1 MGCFGWLTDK
11 HPGCPPGAAVV
22 VNLNN
27 QLCVPEACGRV
38 ELLDAEPTDAAWSR
52 LFDEGLHTGYR
63 LRKRRW
69 AMGGELAEPDTR
81 VEPFVVRENSL
92 LASTPEAPIHT
103 LLAGP
108 NRVYEG
114 DDGELYFEDPV
125 GAGFTTWTTG
135 CWRSF
140 ARPAHEPSGLLK
152 NRMRDALFE
161 IDQLFQKY
169 RLGRLRLRPAH
180 QSTAAIL
187 AESQA
192 ARWRQIVEPY
202 RAPAIRTPIAQ
213 RRTVSRAYAEA
224 RQAPRPAIIRHA
236 LRQAARAVL

>member
-1 MGCFGWLTDK
+1 MWCFGWLTDK

-114 DDGELYFEDPV
+114 DDGELYFEDPE
-125 GAGFTTWTTG
+125 GRWFHYLDDWLLEELRKTG
-135 CWRSF
+135 
-140 ARPAHEPSGLLK
+140 
-152 NRMRDALFE
+152 
-161 IDQLFQKY
+161 
-169 RLGRLRLRPAH
+169 
-180 QSTAAIL
+180 T
-187 AESQA
+187 
-192 ARWRQIVEPY
+192 
-202 RAPAIRTPIAQ
+202 
-213 RRTVSRAYAEA
+213 
-224 RQAPRPAIIRHA
+224 
-236 LRQAARAVL
+236 

>member
-1 MGCFGWLTDK
+1 MRHGADYSTRYCIQATGCGSVAGPWE
-11 HPGCPPGAAVV
+11 
-22 VNLNN
+22 VNS
-27 QLCVPEACGRV
+27 RS
-38 ELLDAEPTDAAWSR
+38 PTPAWSPSWSGRIPCWLR
-52 LFDEGLHTGYR
+52 LQKLRSTRCSQVRTGSMKEMMENCISR
-63 LRKRRW
+63 TRR
-69 AMGGELAEPDTR
+69 
-81 VEPFVVRENSL
+81 
-92 LASTPEAPIHT
+92 
-103 LLAGP
+103 
-108 NRVYEG
+108 
-114 DDGELYFEDPV
+114 

-152 NRMRDALFE
+152 NRMRDALFQ